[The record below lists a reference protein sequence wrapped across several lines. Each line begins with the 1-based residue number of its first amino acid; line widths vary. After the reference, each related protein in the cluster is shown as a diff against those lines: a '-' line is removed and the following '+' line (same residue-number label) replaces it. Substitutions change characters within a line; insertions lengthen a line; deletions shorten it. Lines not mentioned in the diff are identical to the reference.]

1 MERGLPR
8 VAAFGAA
15 LNRGI
20 ECLCA
25 ALMAALVLVVGFE
38 VLQRYVLK
46 LGLTWGEECSR
57 YLMIWAALLAVPV
70 GAYRREH
77 VGLEFV
83 QRALPARVAR
93 ALRLGLDLV
102 GVAFFLFLAVYG
114 VGMAAAGATQYATVF
129 GMTMVVPFAS
139 VPACGALTSVQ
150 ILVTMLR
157 DREAPSPARG
167 AA

>member
-1 MERGLPR
+1 MEKGLPR

-83 QRALPARVAR
+83 QRALPARLAR

-139 VPACGALTSVQ
+139 VPACGVLTSVQ

-157 DREAPSPARG
+157 DRAAPSPAGG

>member
-1 MERGLPR
+1 MEKVLRR
-8 VAAFGAA
+8 VDAFGAA

-20 ECLCA
+20 ECVCA

-38 VLQRYVLK
+38 VLQRYVLR
-46 LGLTWGEECSR
+46 LGHTWGEECSR
-57 YLMIWAALLAVPV
+57 YLMIWAALLAVPI

-83 QRALPARVAR
+83 QNALPARVAR
-93 ALRLGLDLV
+93 ALRLGLDLL
-102 GVAFFLFLAVYG
+102 GVAFFLFLTVYG
-114 VGMAAAGATQYATVF
+114 VGMAAAGATQYTTLF

-139 VPACGALTSVQ
+139 VPACGALTSFQ

-157 DREAPSPARG
+157 DRGSLPSARRD
-167 AA
+167 A